1 MMDEL
6 ERCPFCGTL
15 PRTEVRVTKMGGTED
30 QIDFSIYCTNC
41 GVMKTVRLKIVA
53 YASFIDINRAQE
65 EVIKAW
71 NQRMGEE
78 KK

>member
-1 MMDEL
+1 MDEL

-41 GVMKTVRLKIVA
+41 GVTKTVRLKIVA
-53 YASFIDINRAQE
+53 YASFIDVNRAQE